1 MSDWKEMI
9 SGADRAILEK
19 GSWGRRAGFGV
30 RPALIVIDAQNYM
43 VGRPGDHD
51 DYPLSC
57 GDVGWEAVGH
67 IGRIAAVCRDNGVPV
82 FYTRFVL
89 AKDGSDAGMFDRKIG
104 VARGENVYFAGTHGA
119 EIVAEITPEPG
130 DVVIDKKK
138 PSCFFGT
145 PLQAYLNDRQIDTLI
160 ITGGSTANCVRAT
173 AVESSSFNYFTV
185 LPREAV
191 FDRIPLSHE
200 VSLFDLDRGFADVVT
215 TAEVLDYLAR
225 LPHRNHPTEPF
236 LD

>member
-1 MSDWKEMI
+1 M
-9 SGADRAILEK
+9 
-19 GSWGRRAGFGV
+19 
-30 RPALIVIDAQNYM
+30 
-43 VGRPGDHD
+43 
-51 DYPLSC
+51 
-57 GDVGWEAVGH
+57 
-67 IGRIAAVCRDNGVPV
+67 PV

-119 EIVAEITPEPG
+119 EIVADIAPEPG

-145 PLQAYLNDRQIDTLI
+145 PLQAYLNDRQVDTLI

-215 TAEVLDYLAR
+215 TAGGPR
-225 LPHRNHPTEPF
+225 LPSNDSPERIQLSVHSPEGECTTWSDSPAQRVVVGDPRPCPVRRCRLPRDRPRECPAREMAGGILRKRGFT
-236 LD
+236 LRCAS

>member
-9 SGADRAILEK
+9 SEADRAILEK

-57 GDVGWEAVGH
+57 GDV
-67 IGRIAAVCRDNGVPV
+67 
-82 FYTRFVL
+82 
-89 AKDGSDAGMFDRKIG
+89 
-104 VARGENVYFAGTHGA
+104 
-119 EIVAEITPEPG
+119 
-130 DVVIDKKK
+130 VIDKKK

-145 PLQAYLNDRQIDTLI
+145 PLQAYLNDRRVDTLI

-173 AVESSSFNYFTV
+173 AVESSSFNYFTI

-215 TAEVLDYLAR
+215 TAEVVDYLAR
-225 LPHRNHPTEPF
+225 LPRRNDPSEPF
-236 LD
+236 RG